1 MIFGFLLI
9 GWAAA
14 AATCAAGFHFLF
26 RAEHK
31 RQRAIDRM
39 VNRAHDRVEGELNPP
54 EPPTQEEYRRMM
66 DMQQQA
72 RNMANAYNQAADP
85 LQAQYMNHAQQ
96 QLRLYGTGLQPQSGI
111 FGVAGL
117 FGL

>member
-1 MIFGFLLI
+1 M

-14 AATCAAGFHFLF
+14 ATTCAAGFHFLF

-31 RQRAIDRM
+31 RQRAVDR
-39 VNRAHDRVEGELNPP
+39 VVSRAHDRVERELNPP

-66 DMQQQA
+66 DMQQA
-72 RNMANAYNQAADP
+72 RNMANAYNQAASP
-85 LQAQYMNHAQQ
+85 LQEQYMNQAQQ
-96 QLRLYGTGLQPQSGI
+96 QLRVYGAGPQPLSGI